1 MDTDQLKCFLKF
13 LKVFFEMWN
22 VFRQLNE
29 SNEIDFKLDIKE
41 FHKATTH
48 DWFKKNNFDIND
60 DNYQPIP
67 ISKNQDL
74 TSQHKNPKSCLI
86 NYPMNIDKLMYWI

>member
-1 MDTDQLKCFLKF
+1 MDTEQLKVFFKF

-41 FHKATTH
+41 FHKATSH

-60 DNYQPIP
+60 DNYKEIFYKICGNDEQ
-67 ISKNQDL
+67 ISFVEFAE
-74 TSQHKNPKSCLI
+74 
-86 NYPMNIDKLMYWI
+86 